1 MKNSHNMERV
11 RILLA
16 DDHPH
21 FSDMVESIL
30 GPGFDVIGKVDD
42 GRSLLREAMELSPD
56 LILTD
61 ISMPMLNGIDAV
73 DELRR
78 QGCPSKV
85 IFVTVHSDPDFVR
98 SCLAAGALGYVVKPR
113 VALDLL
119 PAIRQVL
126 AGHFFISSYDADE
139 SALV

>member
-1 MKNSHNMERV
+1 MDRV

-30 GPGFDVIGKVDD
+30 GPGFEVIAKVDD
-42 GRSLLREAMELSPD
+42 GQALLEAAMRLMPD

-61 ISMPMLNGIDAV
+61 ISMPVLNGIDAV
-73 DELRR
+73 EELRK
-78 QGCPSKV
+78 QGCHSKV
-85 IFVTVHSDPDFVR
+85 IFLTVHADSDFVR
-98 SCLAAGALGYVVKPR
+98 SCLAAGACGYIVKPR
-113 VALDLL
+113 VAVDLL

-126 AGHFFISSYDADE
+126 AGHLYVSTYDADDG
-139 SALV
+139 ALV